1 MFKMAQRPDL
11 PVGYLGAQPKFA
23 ELGLS
28 ALSNID
34 PEIRTNDNQLEIKL
48 KYKDPVKVTHQ
59 LINTREDKEMSEF
72 VFTQTLHGTISFII
86 NLPESGFY
94 KFQIFALP
102 ANDDSKSLPNVY
114 NYLINCVR
122 ALHPV
127 FPFPKQYA
135 QWKDGCY
142 LHEPLVLHKEA
153 PLRNVFWKVIIPG
166 ANAVA
171 VVADGEWFHLEKKG
185 NHYEGNSNLEPF
197 KNKDT
202 KITVNANFGADESKY
217 STMLEYRL

>member
-1 MFKMAQRPDL
+1 MSAPPDL
-11 PVGYLGAQPKFA
+11 PPGYLGPQPRFS

-28 ALSNID
+28 TFSHTEN
-34 PEIRTNDNQLEIKL
+34 EIRTNDNQMEIKF
-48 KYKDPVKVTHQ
+48 KYKDQVKVTHQ
-59 LINTREDKEMSEF
+59 LINCRTGDEVSEF
-72 VFTQTLHGTISFII
+72 VFTQTHNNVVTFII
-86 NLPESGFY
+86 SLPESGFY
-94 KFQIFALP
+94 KFQVFALP
-102 ANDDSKSLPNVY
+102 AKSEDKSLPNVF

-153 PLRNVFWKVIIPG
+153 PLRNVFFKVIIPG

-185 NHYEGNSNLEPF
+185 NHFEGRANLEPF
-197 KNKDT
+197 KGKDT
-202 KITVNANFGADESKY
+202 KVTVNANTGSDESKY
-217 STMLEYRL
+217 STMLEYRV

>member
-1 MFKMAQRPDL
+1 MKMAQRPDL
-11 PVGYLGAQPKFA
+11 PVGYLGAQPKFSD
-23 ELGLS
+23 LGMSCLS
-28 ALSNID
+28 QIE

-48 KYKDPVKVTHQ
+48 KINKPLKVTHQ
-59 LINTREDKEMSEF
+59 LINTRDNSDHSQF
-72 VFTQTLHGTISFII
+72 VFTQTYHGTITFII
-86 NLPESGFY
+86 NLPESGYF

-102 ANDDSKSLPNVY
+102 ADDDCTSLPNVY

-153 PLRNVFWKVIIPG
+153 PLKNVFWKVIISG
-166 ANAVA
+166 AKAVA

-185 NHYEGNSNLEPF
+185 NHFEGNTNLDPF
-197 KNKDT
+197 KNKDA
-202 KITVNANFGADESKY
+202 KITVNANLGGDESKY
-217 STMLEYRL
+217 ATMLEYKL

>member
-1 MFKMAQRPDL
+1 MSEKPEL
-11 PVGYLGAQPKFA
+11 PLGYLGAQPKFSD
-23 ELGLS
+23 LGLS
-28 ALSNID
+28 ALSHIE
-34 PEIRTNDNQLEIKL
+34 PEIRTNDNQMEIKL
-48 KYKDPVKVTHQ
+48 KCKDNLKVTHQ
-59 LINTREDKEMSEF
+59 LINCRTDEEKSEY

-86 NLPESGFY
+86 SLPESGYY

-102 ANDDSKSLPNVY
+102 AQDDSKTLPNVY

-122 ALHPV
+122 ALQPA
-127 FPFPKQYA
+127 FKFPKQYA

-142 LHEPLVLHKEA
+142 LHEPLVLHKDA
-153 PLRNVFWKVIIPG
+153 PLRNVFFKVIIPG

-185 NHYEGNSNLEPF
+185 NHFEGKANLEPF
-197 KNKDT
+197 KGKDT
-202 KITVNANFGADESKY
+202 KITLNANCGSDESKY

>member
-1 MFKMAQRPDL
+1 MSQKPDL
-11 PVGYLGAQPKFA
+11 PLGYLGPQAKFS

-28 ALSNID
+28 TFSHAE
-34 PEIRTNDNQLEIKL
+34 PEIRINDNQLEIKI
-48 KYKDPVKVTHQ
+48 KCKDPVKVTHQ
-59 LINTREDKEMSEF
+59 LIDCRTEKDLSEF
-72 VFTQTLHGTISFII
+72 VFTQTLHGVVSFII
-86 NLPESGFY
+86 NLPESDFY

-102 ANDDSKSLPNVY
+102 VNDDSKSLPNVY

-142 LHEPLVLHKEA
+142 LHEPLVLHREA
-153 PLRNVFWKVIIPG
+153 QLRNVFWKVIIPN

-171 VVADGEWFHLEKKG
+171 VVAEGEWFQLEKKG
-185 NHYEGNSNLEPF
+185 NHWEGNSNLEQF
-197 KNKDT
+197 KNKDA
-202 KITVNANFGADESKY
+202 KITVNANFGSDDSKF

>member
-1 MFKMAQRPDL
+1 MAQKPDL
-11 PVGYLGAQPKFA
+11 PVGYLGPQPKFA

-28 ALSNID
+28 PLSHTE
-34 PEIRTNDNQLEIKL
+34 PEIRTNDNQLEIKIKCKENL
-48 KYKDPVKVTHQ
+48 KVTHQ
-59 LINTREDKEMSEF
+59 LINCRTDQEVSEF
-72 VFTQTLHGTISFII
+72 VFTQTLHGCISFII
-86 NLPESGFY
+86 SLPESGFY
-94 KFQIFALP
+94 KFQMFALP

-142 LHEPLVLHKEA
+142 LHEPLVLHKES
-153 PLRNVFWKVIIPG
+153 PLRNVFWKVIIPQ
-166 ANAVA
+166 ANSVA

-185 NHYEGNSNLEPF
+185 AHFEGYSNLEPF
-197 KNKDT
+197 KDKKA
-202 KITVNANFGADESKY
+202 KITLNANFGADESKY
-217 STMLEYRL
+217 STMLEYKL